1 VLSIVAHPPHETIP
15 FAPPPTQKTTANLL
29 RASKSSP

>member
-15 FAPPPTQKTTANLL
+15 FAPPPTQKTTANLP